1 MESFL
6 RLSDGTSQYLPRAAS
21 YFSDMAS
28 KFADWV
34 DKTRATGEIVASMK
48 QVVEQAG
55 YLKDSFKACGA
66 SPRAC
71 IPRWRKARTGSRG
84 SARL

>member
-1 MESFL
+1 MKSFL
-6 RLSDGTSQYLPRAAS
+6 RLGDGTSQYLPRAAS
-21 YFSDMAS
+21 YFSDMTS

-34 DKTRATGEIVASMK
+34 DKTRSTGEIVASMK

-55 YLKDSFKACGA
+55 YLKDSFKGVWGIATGLYSA
-66 SPRAC
+66 L
-71 IPRWRKARTGSRG
+71 RKARTGSKG